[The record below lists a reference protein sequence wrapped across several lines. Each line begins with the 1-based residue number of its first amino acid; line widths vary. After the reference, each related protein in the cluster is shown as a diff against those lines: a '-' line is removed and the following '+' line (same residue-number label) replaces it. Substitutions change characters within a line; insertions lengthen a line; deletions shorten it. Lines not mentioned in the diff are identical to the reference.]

1 MNSEDVIVY
10 FTALVAIGMIVVG
23 LLTTVLHSYQ
33 IVPIVIIGVILAI
46 FVLLARGNFAHKI
59 ESIEKL
65 EKINE
70 LLVGEKESEDKLS
83 YCDLENIITE
93 IRDIV
98 AYK

>member
-1 MNSEDVIVY
+1 MNIEDVIVY

-65 EKINE
+65 
-70 LLVGEKESEDKLS
+70 
-83 YCDLENIITE
+83 CFIITFLA
-93 IRDIV
+93 IV
-98 AYK
+98 CSFILLYKPM

>member
-33 IVPIVIIGVILAI
+33 IAPIAIIGVVLAI

-59 ESIEKL
+59 ESIEKICFVITFL
-65 EKINE
+65 AIICSFI
-70 LLVGEKESEDKLS
+70 LL
-83 YCDLENIITE
+83 
-93 IRDIV
+93 
-98 AYK
+98 YKPM